1 MPMRSF
7 RILLVEDSASD
18 ARLFRE
24 ALQEVGVTVHL
35 VIVRDGMEAT
45 DYFRQA
51 DAGLKGRPDLV
62 VLDWNLPRKSGSEVL
77 KEIKASP
84 TLKPIPVIVMTS
96 SDAADD
102 IRVAYSLNANA
113 YVTKPNS
120 LMEYINVARSIEDFW
135 FMTAILPENYPRTYS
150 DHRARLA
157 S

>member
-1 MPMRSF
+1 MRSF

-24 ALQEVGVTVHL
+24 ALKEIGATVQL
-35 VIVRDGMEAT
+35 SIVRDGLEAT
-45 DYFRQA
+45 DYLQQA
-51 DAGLKGRPDLV
+51 DLGLKPRPDLV
-62 VLDWNLPRKSGSEVL
+62 VLDWNLPQKSGREVL

-84 TLKPIPVIVMTS
+84 SLKPIPVIVMTN

-113 YVTKPNS
+113 YLTKPNS
-120 LMEYINVARSIEDFW
+120 LMGYLNVARSIEDFW
-135 FMTAILPENYPRTYS
+135 FMTAILPGNYPRTY
-150 DHRARLA
+150 HEHHTRLA